1 MCEWPSVEVPT
12 WMLLRAQDAV
22 ATGIALLQQAQ
33 QTPWVSV
40 AADAMREELYA
51 AIQVLRAIDSQL
63 DDARADVRGVS
74 VALADVDRL
83 AA

>member
-1 MCEWPSVEVPT
+1 
-12 WMLLRAQDAV
+12 MLLRAQEAV
-22 ATGIALLQQAQ
+22 AAGIALLQHAQ

-51 AIQVLRAIDSQL
+51 AIQLLRAIDAEI
-63 DDARADVRGVS
+63 DDARREVGGVR

>member
-1 MCEWPSVEVPT
+1 MCAAPSVEVPT
-12 WMLLRAQDAV
+12 WLLVRAEEAV
-22 ATGIALLQQAQ
+22 AAGIADLQRAQ

-51 AIQVLRAIDSQL
+51 AIQLLRAIDADLAEARREVTGVRVAL
-63 DDARADVRGVS
+63 DDI
-74 VALADVDRL
+74 DRL

>member
-12 WMLLRAQDAV
+12 WMLLRAQEAV
-22 ATGIALLQQAQ
+22 ASGIALLQQAQ
-33 QTPWVSV
+33 ETPWVSV

-51 AIQVLRAIDSQL
+51 AIQLLRAIDAAI
-63 DDARADVRGVS
+63 DDARLEVAGVR